1 VKSSK
6 PSPVLPAVILWEL
19 SGSESLILAVT
30 YCRPAAAA
38 VAAARIIDEPARLP
52 LAPDEPHTGAV

>member
-1 VKSSK
+1 
-6 PSPVLPAVILWEL
+6 VLPAVILWEL

-38 VAAARIIDEPARLP
+38 VAAARIIDEPARLL
-52 LAPDEPHTGAV
+52 LAPDEAHTGAV